1 MAARGGDP
9 VIHSAIVWLNDPE
22 NWRGVPGTAGIGTQ
36 VVAHLEYSLLALL
49 IATVIAVPTGLGI
62 GHTGRAGWLVAV
74 ANGLRALP
82 TVGLLILCYV
92 IVAPHIHGRG
102 NTVFLLPTEIV
113 LVLLAIPPI
122 LANTAAGVAN
132 VDAATRDAAA
142 GMGMTSRQ
150 ILFRVELPNALPL
163 MFSGIRS
170 ATLQVIAT
178 ATVAAYVG
186 LGGLGR
192 FVYDGLA
199 SRDFGQMVGGAV
211 LVAVLALLADI
222 LLGVAQ
228 RYLVSRGVSGRLPT
242 STRTSVTSTPSPTEI
257 ATAASA
263 V

>member
-1 MAARGGDP
+1 M
-9 VIHSAIVWLNDPE
+9 IHSSIVWLNDPD
-22 NWRGVPGTAGIGTQ
+22 NWHGVPGTPGIISQLG
-36 VVAHLEYSLLALL
+36 AHLQYSFLALL
-49 IATVIAVPTGLGI
+49 IAAVIAVPTGLMI
-62 GHTGRAGWLVAV
+62 GHTGRGSWLVTV

-102 NTVFLLPTEIV
+102 NTVYLLPTEIV

-122 LANTAAGVAN
+122 LANTAAGVQN
-132 VDAATRDAAA
+132 VDPATRDAAA

-150 ILFRVELPNALPL
+150 VLFRVELPNALPL
-163 MFSGIRS
+163 LISGVRS

-199 SRDFGQMVGGAV
+199 TRDFGQMVGGAV
-211 LVAVLALLADI
+211 LVAVLALAADI
-222 LLGVAQ
+222 VLAVGQ

-242 STRTSVTSTPSPTEI
+242 STRSTI
-257 ATAASA
+257 AATASPAEVAAAATA

>member
-1 MAARGGDP
+1 M
-9 VIHSAIVWLNDPE
+9 IHSAIVWLNDPT
-22 NWRGVPGTAGIGTQ
+22 NWRGVPGTPGIGSQ
-36 VVAHLEYSLLALL
+36 LGAHLQYSLLALL
-49 IATVIAVPTGLGI
+49 IAAVIAVPTGLMI
-62 GHTGRAGWLVAV
+62 GHTGRGSWLVTV

-102 NTVFLLPTEIV
+102 NTVYLLPTEIV
-113 LVLLAIPPI
+113 LILLAIPPI
-122 LANTAAGVAN
+122 LANTAAGVQN
-132 VDAATRDAAA
+132 VDPATRDAAM

-150 ILFRVELPNALPL
+150 VLFRVELPNALPL
-163 MFSGIRS
+163 LISGVRS

-199 SRDFGQMVGGAV
+199 TRDFGQMVGGAV
-211 LVAVLALLADI
+211 LVAVLALAADLVLAV
-222 LLGVAQ
+222 GQ

-242 STRTSVTSTPSPTEI
+242 SIRSTIAATSSPTEI
-257 ATAASA
+257 AAAATA